1 MKVTYFM
8 QKLCFFLFLLMSLS
22 IYQANFIVQ
31 AYEQK
36 DDSGGYDSQSKN
48 PLHNHD
54 TPRELIVRLSPNF
67 SVDQLR
73 EFSRPFGAESVSSV
87 FSLTTRGGKHPVLR
101 RIYRLQFPLG
111 SSLEQ
116 LHEIYTKN
124 KLIENVEMNRL
135 NRFCAEITPSDPRYS
150 EQWNLPAM
158 NLPKAWGIEQ
168 GKPSVTIA
176 VVDSGIMRN
185 HPDLQNQLWRNLSE
199 IANNG
204 VDDDENGYVDDIIGW
219 DFSDAPTLQGLGD
232 WKTRDNSPDDESG
245 HGTQVS
251 GIIAAEANNNLGIAG
266 VAWGCRLMPLRAGFR
281 LAGGGSFLQ
290 NDDIAAAIVYAADN
304 GADII
309 NLSLGDTVNAFVI
322 QHAVEYAYSRGCVL
336 VAAAGN
342 SSEPGSYYPA
352 ALENVL
358 SVASIDTEGQLSGS
372 NFGAS
377 IAIAAPGEDILTTEL
392 FPDNSEEREHYA
404 YKSGTSMAAA
414 NVSGVAALLVSA
426 NPSCSNTQV
435 YQWITDTARQLTVTN
450 LVGAGIVDA
459 YAALTA
465 QSGLIAN
472 VSVKPTLQSEV
483 SEVNTQIQIYGSAG
497 GSGFVQ
503 FWLEYGITETP
514 ELWFPIDIPQ
524 TEPKHNTLLH
534 AWDTSTLDE
543 GIYTLRLSVRDG
555 NDNTIRKKT
564 VVEIRHSPPRISE
577 HEASVW
583 LSQNKHVSNIIW
595 QTDMLTIGSVEIFSS
610 EDNPEQIL
618 NTNPLRVTRS
628 DSVNRQH
635 IFYLS
640 DLGLP
645 SGEYL
650 YRMKAQNRAG
660 LTRIDDNDGNL
671 YPIKLQNKQISPL
684 HMQANNSAQLGLH
697 AIVAPTDMNL
707 NGKVELIGVET
718 GTNTAHIFEIDING
732 DLVMVTTLEKSVS
745 RLWSSGDTDGDGLIE
760 LLCNRGNITFL
771 LEQPAAGQF
780 PSDILWEMPDIWGGT
795 IADTDID
802 GKPEIISRQD
812 STNSIKVY
820 ESDGDNSYREITTL
834 ENPTSGKNGLE
845 TRFAIGDFDADRKLE
860 ILSGDSDGEVFIYEN
875 VGDDTYQHT
884 WSETLR
890 DGIPH
895 LFAAGDLDGDGKS
908 EFAIGSKVWT
918 AELDLPRQHWLITIY
933 ASTGNN
939 SYRAVWHQ
947 RIQELHDGDSGMS
960 IADANSDG
968 KNELCIVTPPNAYL
982 VQYDGFEYRPI
993 WHHTATSTFNPIVTD
1008 FDNNGTNE
1016 FLFNSENVFSSFI
1029 SSYSVG
1035 TGAGLISPWG
1045 VTAKPVNET
1054 TVLLNWQAANEAV
1067 AYTIYR
1073 GESQVSMKPI
1083 RNSIKTTHFTDEGL
1097 TMGKTYWYAVSLQGS
1112 DGETFGRS
1120 SPVSVMPTSPPQ
1132 LLSAVHSP
1140 PNQLLVTFDKQM
1152 DISVANPA
1160 RYKLHRQKKDVV
1172 ASETEGNNTESYV
1185 PQSAIFDRSRK
1196 RVVLTF
1202 SAEVFD
1208 FNDQYQIET
1217 FQLSDTYGAEILEE
1231 GSMIV
1236 VSFPSQTNTGM
1247 IVYPNPARGE
1257 QITFD
1262 RLPAGS
1268 KITIFDVSGNR
1279 ITTLVTSEEDAIG
1292 DKCHHIWPLNGISS
1306 GVYIYVVESTI
1317 GRQIG
1322 KVSVIR

>member
-1 MKVTYFM
+1 
-8 QKLCFFLFLLMSLS
+8 
-22 IYQANFIVQ
+22 
-31 AYEQK
+31 
-36 DDSGGYDSQSKN
+36 
-48 PLHNHD
+48 
-54 TPRELIVRLSPNF
+54 
-67 SVDQLR
+67 
-73 EFSRPFGAESVSSV
+73 
-87 FSLTTRGGKHPVLR
+87 
-101 RIYRLQFPLG
+101 
-111 SSLEQ
+111 
-116 LHEIYTKN
+116 
-124 KLIENVEMNRL
+124 
-135 NRFCAEITPSDPRYS
+135 
-150 EQWNLPAM
+150 
-158 NLPKAWGIEQ
+158 
-168 GKPSVTIA
+168 
-176 VVDSGIMRN
+176 MRN
-185 HPDLQNQLWRNLSE
+185 HPDLMNQLWRNLGE

-251 GIIAAEANNNLGIAG
+251 GIIAAEANNNMGIVG

-281 LAGGGSFLQ
+281 LAGGGSFFQ

-322 QHAVEYAYSRGCVL
+322 QDAVEYAFSRGCVL

-342 SSEPGSYYPA
+342 SSEQGSYYPA

-358 SVASIDTEGQLSGS
+358 SVASIDKDSQLSGS
-372 NFGAS
+372 NFGTS
-377 IAIAAPGEDILTTEL
+377 IAIAAPGENILTTTL
-392 FPDNSEEREHYA
+392 FRVNSAESEHYTFI
-404 YKSGTSMAAA
+404 SGTSMAAA

-435 YQWITDTARQLTVTN
+435 YQWITDTARHLTVTN

-459 YAALTA
+459 YAALTS
-465 QSGLIAN
+465 QSRLIAN
-472 VSVKPTLQSEV
+472 ISVTPTLQNEV
-483 SEVNTQIQIYGSAG
+483 SEDTTQIQIYGSAG

-514 ELWFPIDIPQ
+514 ELWFPIGFPQ

-534 AWDTSTLDE
+534 TWDTSKLDE
-543 GIYTLRLSVRDG
+543 GIYTLRLSVKDS
-555 NDNTIRKKT
+555 NENTIRKKT
-564 VVEIRHSPPRISE
+564 VVEIRHSLPHIFK

-583 LSQNKHVSNIIW
+583 LSQNRYVSNIIW
-595 QTDMLTIGSVEIFSS
+595 QTDVLTIGSVEIYPAEFNPKQVSNSS
-610 EDNPEQIL
+610 
-618 NTNPLRVTRS
+618 PLRVARS
-628 DSVNRQH
+628 DSVNKQH

-640 DLGLP
+640 GLGLP

-650 YRMKAQNRAG
+650 YRLKAQNRTG
-660 LTRIDDNDGNL
+660 LTQIDDNDGNL
-671 YPIKLQNKQISPL
+671 YAIELQSEQSSPVHL
-684 HMQANNSAQLGLH
+684 QATASARLGLH
-697 AIVAPTDMNL
+697 AIVSPYDMNM
-707 NGKVELIGVET
+707 NGKIELIGVET
-718 GTNTAHIFEIDING
+718 RTNTAHIFEKDNNG
-732 DLVMVTTLEKSVS
+732 GIAMVSKLDKTIS

-771 LEQPAAGQF
+771 LEQPAIGQF
-780 PSDILWEMPDIWGGT
+780 PTEIVWERQGIWGGT
-795 IADTDID
+795 TADTDQD
-802 GKPEIISRQD
+802 GNIEVISRHTA
-812 STNSIKVY
+812 TNSIMVY
-820 ESDGDNSYREITTL
+820 ESDGITRFREVANL
-834 ENPTSGKNGLE
+834 DNPTTGKNGLG
-845 TRFAIGDFDADRKLE
+845 TRFAIDDFDADGKME

-875 VGDDTYQHT
+875 VGDNTYQHT

-890 DGIPH
+890 DGTPH

-918 AELDLPRQHWLITIY
+918 TEFDLPRQHWLITIF
-933 ASTGNN
+933 ASTGND
-939 SYRAVWHQ
+939 SFRAVWHQ
-947 RIQELHDGDSGMS
+947 RIQELHDGDSGMI

-968 KNELCIVTPPNAYL
+968 KNELCIVAPPNAYL

-1016 FLFNSENVFSSFI
+1016 FLFNSENIFSSFM

-1035 TGAGLISPWG
+1035 TSAGLISPWG
-1045 VTAKPVNET
+1045 VTAKSVNET
-1054 TVLLNWQAANEAV
+1054 TVLLNWQAAKGAV

-1073 GESQVSMKPI
+1073 GESQVSLKPI
-1083 RNSIKTTHFTDEGL
+1083 QNGIKTTHFTDEGL
-1097 TMGKTYWYAVSLQGS
+1097 TKGKTYWYAVSAQGS
-1112 DGETFGRS
+1112 GSAS
-1120 SPVSVMPTSPPQ
+1120 SDLSSLVSVMSTSPPQ
-1132 LLSAVHSP
+1132 LLSAAHSP

-1152 DISVANPA
+1152 GISAANPS
-1160 RYKLHRQKKDVV
+1160 RYKLHRQKKDA
-1172 ASETEGNNTESYV
+1172 ASNETQGKNTENYV

-1202 SAEVFD
+1202 TNNVFD
-1208 FNDQYQIET
+1208 ANEKYQIEI
-1217 FQLSDTYGAEILEE
+1217 FQLADIYGAEVPEE
-1231 GSMIV
+1231 GSMKV
-1236 VSFPSQTNTGM
+1236 VSFSSQTNTDM

-1268 KITIFDVSGNR
+1268 KITIYDVSGNQ

-1292 DKCHHIWPLNGISS
+1292 NKCHHIWSLNGISS
-1306 GVYIYVVESTI
+1306 GVYIYVVESAM